1 MSGGGQRRVAP
12 GDWALSAIELNQ
24 DRVECELTLP
34 KTQKLLFTTESRI
47 LVGPVGEVDIK
58 TKIIST
64 PPCMT
69 GENDDSMVCQILP
82 VDGPNGAKW
91 RVEALRARAVGVL
104 EARDGAALNRLNV
117 ALPSME
123 TYNLRFLGVGEGR
136 PISPGDIVLLYQFQ
150 EPSSTSKRPELLMA
164 LVFSHAQ
171 EISSPVP
178 EFFWMSVL
186 SHAHNALLL
195 LWKGVTVVEPYNAT
209 PYLKNIINTGRAN
222 PVQIA
227 PGDHGMSNFRG
238 LMPYFH
244 GLMRTVTRPVFAEIP
259 PASAAP
265 P

>member
-1 MSGGGQRRVAP
+1 MAS

-34 KTQKLLFTTESRI
+34 KTLKLLFTTESRI
-47 LVGPVGEVDIK
+47 FVGPVVGEVDLGGQN
-58 TKIIST
+58 TKVIFT

-69 GENDDSMVCQILP
+69 GVDDDSMVCQILP

-104 EARDGAALNRLNV
+104 EAREGAALNRLNV

-123 TYNLRFLGVGEGR
+123 TYNLRFLGVGQGR

-150 EPSSTSKRPELLMA
+150 EPPSASKRPELLMA

-186 SHAHNALLL
+186 SHAHDALLL

-227 PGDHGMSNFRG
+227 SGMSYFRG

-244 GLMRTVTRPVFAEIP
+244 GLMRTVTRPVFVEMP
-259 PASAAP
+259 PASP

>member
-1 MSGGGQRRVAP
+1 VAP
-12 GDWALSAIELNQ
+12 GDWALSAIELSQ
-24 DRVECELTLP
+24 GRFEP
-34 KTQKLLFTTESRI
+34 KTLKLLFTTESRI
-47 LVGPVGEVDIK
+47 FVGPVVGEVDLGGQN
-58 TKIIST
+58 TKVIFT

-69 GENDDSMVCQILP
+69 GVDDDSMVCQILP

-117 ALPSME
+117 ALPSMD

-150 EPSSTSKRPELLMA
+150 EPPSTSKRPELLMA

-195 LWKGVTVVEPYNAT
+195 LWKGVTVVGPSYNDA
-209 PYLKNIINTGRAN
+209 RAN

-227 PGDHGMSNFRG
+227 PDMSYFRG

-244 GLMRTVTRPVFAEIP
+244 GLMRTVTRPVFVEIP

>member
-1 MSGGGQRRVAP
+1 MTP
-12 GDWALSAIELNQ
+12 
-24 DRVECELTLP
+24 P

-47 LVGPVGEVDIK
+47 FVGPVGEVDIK
-58 TKIIST
+58 TKVIFT

-69 GENDDSMVCQILP
+69 GVDDDSMVCQILP

-123 TYNLRFLGVGEGR
+123 TYNLRFLGLCEGR

-150 EPSSTSKRPELLMA
+150 GPPSTSKRPELLMA

-178 EFFWMSVL
+178 EFFWMRVL

-195 LWKGVTVVEPYNAT
+195 LWKGVTVVRPSYNDA
-209 PYLKNIINTGRAN
+209 LAN

-227 PGDHGMSNFRG
+227 PDMSYFRG

-244 GLMRTVTRPVFAEIP
+244 GLMRTVTRPVFAEIS
-259 PASAAP
+259 PASASP

>member
-1 MSGGGQRRVAP
+1 MSGGGQRRVAL
-12 GDWALSAIELNQ
+12 GDWALSAIELSQ
-24 DRVECELTLP
+24 DRFACEMTPP

-47 LVGPVGEVDIK
+47 FVGPVGEVDIK
-58 TKIIST
+58 TKVIFT

-69 GENDDSMVCQILP
+69 GVDDDSMVCQILP

-123 TYNLRFLGVGEGR
+123 TYNLRFLGLGKGR
-136 PISPGDIVLLYQFQ
+136 PISPGDIVLLYQFH
-150 EPSSTSKRPELLMA
+150 EPSSSTSKRPELLMA

-178 EFFWMSVL
+178 EFFWMRVL

-195 LWKGVTVVEPYNAT
+195 LWKGVTVVRPSYNDA
-209 PYLKNIINTGRAN
+209 LAN

-227 PGDHGMSNFRG
+227 PDMSYFRG

-244 GLMRTVTRPVFAEIP
+244 GLMRTVTRPVFVEIP
-259 PASAAP
+259 PASP